1 MGHTSLGHTR
11 MDRTPRR
18 RRPGLIAV
26 AGPAMRAGGLALT
39 LMLALVSPL
48 TPPTSHP
55 ASRSQVVTATSR
67 GLRISLSVVPV
78 RAAPGEPVLFTLNV
92 TDRAANGA
100 LGYIVSFGDGTS
112 HANVI
117 PMFCLAGKGRPEH
130 EAWRM
135 AHRYARAGSYHVSA
149 IGYANCG
156 PDRASVTRQLV
167 IT

>member
-1 MGHTSLGHTR
+1 
-11 MDRTPRR
+11 
-18 RRPGLIAV
+18 
-26 AGPAMRAGGLALT
+26 
-39 LMLALVSPL
+39 
-48 TPPTSHP
+48 
-55 ASRSQVVTATSR
+55 VVTATSR
-67 GLRISLSVVPV
+67 DLRISLSVIPA
-78 RAAPGEPVLFTLNV
+78 RAAPDEPVLFNLTI

-100 LGYIVSFGDGTS
+100 LGYIVRFGDGTS

-156 PDRASVTRQLV
+156 PDRGSVTRQLV
-167 IT
+167 VT